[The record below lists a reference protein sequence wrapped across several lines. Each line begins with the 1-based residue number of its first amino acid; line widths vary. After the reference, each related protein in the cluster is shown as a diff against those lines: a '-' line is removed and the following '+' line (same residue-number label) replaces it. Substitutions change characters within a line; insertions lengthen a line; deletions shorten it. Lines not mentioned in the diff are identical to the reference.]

1 MKPASKNIPTDCYQ
15 VYIHLKTSQEA
26 SFYFVLFSFVMQ
38 VGFISL
44 IIFPLQFL
52 E

>member
-1 MKPASKNIPTDCYQ
+1 MKPAGKNIPTDCYQ